1 MSDELFFRR
10 IVLLKRLGWLALAG
24 FAVGLI
30 GLGFARASADPPPWT
45 FVAFV
50 LIVPALVYLVL
61 LTMWH
66 WKGRYIGTH
75 SDLWGGV
82 LLIET
87 SGWSKLIYL
96 FRHII
101 PDARGT
107 GRYARSGSSAHRP
120 EA

>member
-10 IVLLKRLGWLALAG
+10 VALLKRLSWLALAG
-24 FAVGLI
+24 FLIAIVGL
-30 GLGFARASADPPPWT
+30 GYARASAAPPPWF

-50 LIVPALVYLVL
+50 LMAPAFVYLVL

-66 WKGRYIGTH
+66 WKGRYIGNH
-75 SDLWGGV
+75 SDFWGGV

-101 PDARGT
+101 PDARGS
-107 GRYARSGSSAHRP
+107 GRYARANGPDRST
-120 EA
+120 